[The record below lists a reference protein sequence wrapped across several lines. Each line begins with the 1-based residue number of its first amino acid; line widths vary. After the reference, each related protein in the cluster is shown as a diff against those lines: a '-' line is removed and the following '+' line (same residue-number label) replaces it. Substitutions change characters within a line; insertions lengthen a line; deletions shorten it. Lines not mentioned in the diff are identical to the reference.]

1 MGHLG
6 FCGTGK
12 SLKVARAALHFWEE
26 PPISGDKGSG
36 TIFFSG
42 CNLKC
47 VYCQNYE
54 ISTGGKGKEITVD
67 RFVELCLDLQKQGAN
82 NINLVTPTHYIPLI
96 KKGILLAK
104 EKGLKVPIVYNS
116 SGYES
121 VEALKELE
129 GIVDVYLPDLKY
141 YDDDLAISYSKA
153 PHYFV
158 IATKAIREMFR
169 QVGPCQFD
177 ENGLITK
184 GVIVRH
190 LLLPTHLDD
199 SKRIIQYLY
208 ETYHDDIYI
217 SIMNQYTVIRTLPF
231 PELNQTVTDEEYDE
245 LINFAIDLGV
255 TNAFMQ
261 EGGTASES
269 FIPDFFEFQG

>member
-1 MGHLG
+1 
-6 FCGTGK
+6 
-12 SLKVARAALHFWEE
+12 
-26 PPISGDKGSG
+26 
-36 TIFFSG
+36 
-42 CNLKC
+42 
-47 VYCQNYE
+47 
-54 ISTGGKGKEITVD
+54 
-67 RFVELCLDLQKQGAN
+67 
-82 NINLVTPTHYIPLI
+82 
-96 KKGILLAK
+96 
-104 EKGLKVPIVYNS
+104 
-116 SGYES
+116 
-121 VEALKELE
+121 
-129 GIVDVYLPDLKY
+129 
-141 YDDDLAISYSKA
+141 
-153 PHYFV
+153 
-158 IATKAIREMFR
+158 MFR